1 MKQRTSH
8 KRRGFISMLWMPLT
22 LYLVLL
28 VSAFVVLT
36 LHDTHNVW
44 NAMDETLDFA
54 VARLEQYSNAMS
66 NDRAK
71 SEIRLLDKT
80 AEISSR
86 IAETGQVT
94 DGQLDQYAYAQRLTG
109 IVILDADM
117 NAVVQTTIDG
127 DTAAVLQ
134 SILQKPTVREIVDYP
149 VKAYMTRTQVGD
161 RTVDFAAVARE
172 DAPGLVVAYAEREE
186 EDASDMK
193 LETLFSG
200 FTFEMEGAVTVSDGK
215 TIIASSSAEIIGR
228 DVRALE
234 ANNIPHAQW
243 DESGRL
249 HIADGMTAWS
259 GKRTAFENYSVYAM
273 FPDLAV
279 YNSRNTILLYGTLIY
294 MATWLC
300 FAWLRAQQSRRAL
313 ERNSEQARIISAIS
327 EIYCFTF
334 LVNVQRGTVRIIK
347 HPVERLMKMDCTWSM
362 NEVVQMQA
370 AQNVAPDFREAFIS
384 YCDLTTL
391 PLRLKE
397 NPNLTLE
404 FRDPTDKVYLMTT
417 LPQNYDRRGR
427 LESVLMVTQDV
438 TAEKERERDYQLQ
451 LEKTAEDAE
460 RANIAKTDFLRR
472 MSHDIRTP
480 INGIRG
486 MVEISRRYAGD
497 EAKQEECRE
506 KIMTTSG
513 FLLDLVNDVLN
524 MNKLESGAVTLEEKP
539 FNLRQMISEI
549 VTTVEGQAWRENVQ
563 VSCKTLAWNHENL
576 IGSPMHLHQ
585 VLQNV
590 VGNAVKYNRPGGSVT
605 ISCEEKGFDGTTA
618 MFLFTCTDTGRGMSA
633 AFQQHAFEAFAQEES
648 GARTAY
654 KGTGLGLPIAKEL
667 AEQMGGEIRF
677 ESELGVG
684 TTFYITLPFRVDPN
698 PPEAE
703 SAKPEQAASI
713 KGAHVLLVEDNELN
727 MEISQY
733 ILEAAGVIVDQAWNG
748 QEAVR
753 RFSES
758 EPGTFDCILMDVMMP
773 LMDGLEATRTIRA
786 MQRPDAATIP
796 IVAMTANTFSED
808 EQRSRE
814 AGMNLFLNKPVD
826 SEKMLQTVLECLKMG
841 GKMLCENLDKNADR
855 V

>member
-80 AEISSR
+80 AELSSR
-86 IAETGQVT
+86 IAETGLAA
-94 DGQLDQYAYAQRLTG
+94 DEQLDQYAYAQRLTG

-134 SILQKPTVREIVDYP
+134 SILKKPTVREIVDYP

-234 ANNIPHAQW
+234 SNNIPHAQW

-279 YNSRNTILLYGTLIY
+279 YNSRNTILLYDTLLY
-294 MATWLC
+294 MVTWLC

-327 EIYCFTF
+327 EIYRFTF

-391 PLRLKE
+391 PQRLKE

-404 FRDPTDKVYLMTT
+404 FRDPKDKVYLMTT

-539 FNLRQMISEI
+539 FNLRRMIREI

-618 MFLFTCTDTGRGMSA
+618 TFLFTCTDTGRGMSA

-841 GKMLCENLDKNADR
+841 GKNAL
-855 V
+855 

>member
-36 LHDTHNVW
+36 WHDTHNVW

-80 AEISSR
+80 AELSSR

-94 DGQLDQYAYAQRLTG
+94 NGKLDRYAYAQRLTG

-117 NAVVQTTIDG
+117 NAEAQTTIDG

-149 VKAYMTRTQVGD
+149 AKAYMTRTQVGD

-172 DAPGLVVAYAEREE
+172 DAPGLVVAYADREE

-200 FTFEMEGAVTVSDGK
+200 FTFEMEGTVTVSDGK
-215 TIIASSSAEIIGR
+215 TIIASSSAEIVGR
-228 DVRALE
+228 DVRELE
-234 ANNIPHAQW
+234 ADNIPHALW

-249 HIADGMTAWS
+249 HIVDGMTAWS

-347 HPVERLMKMDCTWSM
+347 HPVERLMKMDCTWNM

-391 PLRLKE
+391 PQRLKE

-472 MSHDIRTP
+472 MSHDLRTP

-539 FNLRQMISEI
+539 FNLRQMIGEI

-618 MFLFTCTDTGRGMSA
+618 TFLFTCADTGRGMSA

-703 SAKPEQAASI
+703 SAKPEQAMSI

-733 ILEAAGVIVDQAWNG
+733 ILEAAGVIVAQAWNG

-841 GKMLCENLDKNADR
+841 GKNAL
-855 V
+855 

>member
-1 MKQRTSH
+1 MKRKTSH
-8 KRRGFISMLWMPLT
+8 KRHGFISMFWMPLT
-22 LYLVLL
+22 LYLVML
-28 VSAFVVLT
+28 VTSFVVLT
-36 LHDTHNVW
+36 WHDTRNVW
-44 NAMDETLDFA
+44 EAMDVTLDFA
-54 VARLEQYSNAMS
+54 VARLEQYSNVMS
-66 NDRAK
+66 NDRAM

-80 AEISSR
+80 VELSSR
-86 IAETGQVT
+86 IAEAGLITNE
-94 DGQLDQYAYAQRLTG
+94 QLDQYAEAQRLTG
-109 IVILDADM
+109 IVILDADI
-117 NAVVQTTIDG
+117 NAVAQTTSDG
-127 DTAAVLQ
+127 DTAAALQ

-161 RTVDFAAVARE
+161 RLVDFAAVARE
-172 DAPGLVVAYAEREE
+172 DARGLVVAYAEREE
-186 EDASDMK
+186 EDESDMK
-193 LETLFSG
+193 LAEQLR
-200 FTFEMEGAVTVSDGK
+200 EQLEANGAK
-215 TIIASSSAEIIGR
+215 TAFGAPAATPEAAPSKAVIASNSAEIIGC
-228 DVRALE
+228 DVKKIE
-234 ANNIPHAQW
+234 AGSIPHAQW

-249 HIADGMTAWS
+249 HIVDGSTAWS

-273 FPDLAV
+273 FPDHAV
-279 YNSRNTILLYGTLIY
+279 YNSRNTIILYGTLIY
-294 MATWLC
+294 MAIWLC

-313 ERNSEQARIISAIS
+313 EKNSEQARIISAIS

-347 HPVERLMKMDCTWSM
+347 HPEEQLMKRERAWSM
-362 NEVVQMQA
+362 NEVVRMQA
-370 AQNVAPDFREAFIS
+370 EHNVAPDFREAFIS

-391 PLRLKE
+391 AQRLKE

-404 FRDPTDKVYLMTT
+404 FRDPKEKVYLMTT

-451 LEKTAEDAE
+451 LKKTAEDAE
-460 RANIAKTDFLRR
+460 RANIVKTDFLRR

-497 EAKQEECRE
+497 EAKQEECRK
-506 KIMTTSG
+506 KIMTASG

-539 FNLRQMISEI
+539 FNLRQMVSEI
-549 VTTVEGQAWRENVQ
+549 VTMVEGQAWHENVQ

-590 VGNAVKYNRPGGSVT
+590 IGNAVKYNRHGGSVT

-618 MFLFTCTDTGRGMSA
+618 TFLFTCADTGRGMSA

-667 AEQMGGEIRF
+667 VEQMGGEIRF

-698 PPEAE
+698 PPKAE

-713 KGAHVLLVEDNELN
+713 KGAHILLVEDNELN

-733 ILEAAGVIVDQAWNG
+733 ILEGAGAIVAQAWNG
-748 QEAVR
+748 KEAVR

-808 EQRSRE
+808 EQRSRA

-826 SEKMLQTVLECLKMG
+826 AQKMLSTVAQCLKIRQQD
-841 GKMLCENLDKNADR
+841 N
-855 V
+855 

>member
-36 LHDTHNVW
+36 WHDTHNVW

-80 AEISSR
+80 AELSSR
-86 IAETGQVT
+86 IRETGLAT
-94 DGQLDQYAYAQRLTG
+94 NGQLDKYAYAQRLTG

-134 SILQKPTVREIVDYP
+134 SILKKPTVREIVDYP

-172 DAPGLVVAYAEREE
+172 DAPGLVVAYADREE

-200 FTFEMEGAVTVSDGK
+200 FTFEMEGTVTVSDGK
-215 TIIASSSAEIIGR
+215 TIIASSSAEIVGR
-228 DVRALE
+228 NVRKLE
-234 ANNIPHAQW
+234 ADNIPHAQW

-273 FPDLAV
+273 FPDHAV

-294 MATWLC
+294 MAIWLC

-327 EIYCFTF
+327 EIYRFTF

-391 PLRLKE
+391 PQRLKE

-404 FRDPTDKVYLMTT
+404 FRDPKDKVYLMTT

-539 FNLRQMISEI
+539 FNLRQMIKEI
-549 VTTVEGQAWRENVQ
+549 VTTVEGQAWCENVQ
-563 VSCKTLAWNHENL
+563 VSCKTLAWNHEDL

-618 MFLFTCTDTGRGMSA
+618 TFLFTCTDTGRGMSA

-667 AEQMGGEIRF
+667 AEHMGGEIRF

-713 KGAHVLLVEDNELN
+713 KDAHVLLVEDNELN

-733 ILEAAGVIVDQAWNG
+733 ILEAAGAIVDQAWNG

-814 AGMNLFLNKPVD
+814 AGMNLFLNKPVE

-841 GKMLCENLDKNADR
+841 GKNAL
-855 V
+855 

>member
-44 NAMDETLDFA
+44 KAMDETLDFA
-54 VARLEQYSNAMS
+54 VARLEQYFNAMS
-66 NDRAK
+66 NERAK

-80 AEISSR
+80 AELAAR
-86 IAETGQVT
+86 IAEAGVITNE
-94 DGQLDQYAYAQRLTG
+94 QLDQYAYAQRLTG

-117 NAVVQTTIDG
+117 NAVAQTTIDG

-134 SILQKPTVREIVDYP
+134 SILKKPTVREIVDYP
-149 VKAYMTRTQVGD
+149 VKAYMTRTQAGD

-200 FTFEMEGAVTVSDGK
+200 FTFAMDGTVTVSDGK
-215 TIIASSSAEIIGR
+215 TIIASSSAEIVGR
-228 DVRALE
+228 NVKKIEEDS
-234 ANNIPHAQW
+234 IPHAQW

-249 HIADGMTAWS
+249 HIVDGMTAWS

-279 YNSRNTILLYGTLIY
+279 YNSRNTILLYGTLLY
-294 MATWLC
+294 MAIWLC

-347 HPVERLMKMDCTWSM
+347 HPVEQLMKMDSTWSM

-391 PLRLKE
+391 AQRLKE

-404 FRDPTDKVYLMTT
+404 FRDPKEKVYLMTT

-451 LEKTAEDAE
+451 LKKTAEDAE
-460 RANIAKTDFLRR
+460 RANIVKTDFLRR

-486 MVEISRRYAGD
+486 MVEISRRYVGD

-506 KIMTTSG
+506 KIMTASG

-539 FNLRQMISEI
+539 FNLRQMVSEI
-549 VTTVEGQAWRENVQ
+549 VTMVEGQAWHENVQ

-590 VGNAVKYNRPGGSVT
+590 VGNAVKYNCPGGSVT

-618 MFLFTCTDTGRGMSA
+618 TFLFTCADTGRGMSA

-667 AEQMGGEIRF
+667 VEQMGGKIHF
-677 ESELGVG
+677 ESKLGVG

-698 PPEAE
+698 PPEVE

-713 KGAHVLLVEDNELN
+713 KGAHILLVEDNELN

-733 ILEAAGVIVDQAWNG
+733 ILEGAGAIVAQAWNG
-748 QEAVR
+748 KEAVR

-841 GKMLCENLDKNADR
+841 GENAL
-855 V
+855 

>member
-80 AEISSR
+80 TELSSR

-134 SILQKPTVREIVDYP
+134 SILRKPTVREIVDYP

-200 FTFEMEGAVTVSDGK
+200 FTFKLDGAVTVSDGK

-273 FPDLAV
+273 FPDHAV

-300 FAWLRAQQSRRAL
+300 FAWLRAQQSRRVL

-347 HPVERLMKMDCTWSM
+347 HPVERLMKMDSTWSM

-391 PLRLKE
+391 PQRLKE

-404 FRDPTDKVYLMTT
+404 FRDPKDKVYLMTT

-539 FNLRQMISEI
+539 FNLRQMIKEI

-563 VSCKTLAWNHENL
+563 VSCKTLAWNHEDL

-618 MFLFTCTDTGRGMSA
+618 MFLFTCADTGRGMSA

-733 ILEAAGVIVDQAWNG
+733 ILEAADVIVDQAWNG

-841 GKMLCENLDKNADR
+841 GKNAL
-855 V
+855 

>member
-1 MKQRTSH
+1 
-8 KRRGFISMLWMPLT
+8 
-22 LYLVLL
+22 
-28 VSAFVVLT
+28 
-36 LHDTHNVW
+36 
-44 NAMDETLDFA
+44 
-54 VARLEQYSNAMS
+54 MS
-66 NDRAK
+66 NERAK

-80 AEISSR
+80 AELAAR
-86 IAETGQVT
+86 IAEAGVITNE
-94 DGQLDQYAYAQRLTG
+94 QLDQYAYAQRLTG

-127 DTAAVLQ
+127 DTAAALH
-134 SILQKPTVREIVDYP
+134 SMLQKPTVREIVDYP
-149 VKAYMTRTQVGD
+149 VKAYMTRTQVGS
-161 RTVDFAAVARE
+161 RTVDFAAVA
-172 DAPGLVVAYAEREE
+172 REE

-200 FTFEMEGAVTVSDGK
+200 FTFAMNGTVTVSDGK
-215 TIIASSSAEIIGR
+215 TIIASNSAEIVGH
-228 DVRALE
+228 DVKKIE
-234 ANNIPHAQW
+234 EGSIPHAQW

-249 HIADGMTAWS
+249 HIVDGMTAWS

-294 MATWLC
+294 MGIWLC

-347 HPVERLMKMDCTWSM
+347 HPMEQLMKMDRTWSM

-370 AQNVAPDFREAFIS
+370 AQNVAPDFR
-384 YCDLTTL
+384 D
-391 PLRLKE
+391 PKE
-397 NPNLTLE
+397 
-404 FRDPTDKVYLMTT
+404 KVYLMTT

-451 LEKTAEDAE
+451 LKKTAEDAE
-460 RANIAKTDFLRR
+460 RANIVKTDFLRR

-486 MVEISRRYAGD
+486 MVEISRRYVGD

-506 KIMTTSG
+506 KIMTASG

-539 FNLRQMISEI
+539 FNLRQMVSEI
-549 VTTVEGQAWRENVQ
+549 VTMVEGQAWHENVQ

-590 VGNAVKYNRPGGSVT
+590 VGNAVKYNCPGGSVT

-618 MFLFTCTDTGRGMSA
+618 TFLFTCADTGRGMSA

-654 KGTGLGLPIAKEL
+654 KGTGLRLPIAKEL
-667 AEQMGGEIRF
+667 VEQMGGKIHF

-698 PPEAE
+698 PPKAE

-713 KGAHVLLVEDNELN
+713 KGAHILLVEDNELN

-733 ILEAAGVIVDQAWNG
+733 ILEGAGAIVAQAWNG
-748 QEAVR
+748 KEAVR
-753 RFSES
+753 CFSES
-758 EPGTFDCILMDVMMP
+758 EPGAFDCILMDVMMP

-826 SEKMLQTVLECLKMG
+826 SVKMLQTVLECLKMG
-841 GKMLCENLDKNADR
+841 GRNAL
-855 V
+855 

>member
-36 LHDTHNVW
+36 WHDTHNVW
-44 NAMDETLDFA
+44 KAMDETLDFA

-80 AEISSR
+80 TEISSR

-200 FTFEMEGAVTVSDGK
+200 FTFELDGAVTVSDGK

-234 ANNIPHAQW
+234 ANNIPHALW

-273 FPDLAV
+273 FPDHAV

-300 FAWLRAQQSRRAL
+300 FAWLRAQQSRRVL

-391 PLRLKE
+391 PQRLKE

-404 FRDPTDKVYLMTT
+404 FRDPKDKVYLMTT

-539 FNLRQMISEI
+539 FNLRQMIKEI

-563 VSCKTLAWNHENL
+563 VSCKTLAWNHEDL

-618 MFLFTCTDTGRGMSA
+618 TFLFTCTDTGRGMSA

-733 ILEAAGVIVDQAWNG
+733 ILEAAGAIVDQAWNG

-841 GKMLCENLDKNADR
+841 EKNAL
-855 V
+855 

>member
-80 AEISSR
+80 TELSSR

-172 DAPGLVVAYAEREE
+172 DAPGLVVAYADREE

-228 DVRALE
+228 DVRKLE
-234 ANNIPHAQW
+234 ADNIPHALW

-249 HIADGMTAWS
+249 HIVDGMTAWS

-273 FPDLAV
+273 FPDHAV

-334 LVNVQRGTVRIIK
+334 LVNVQRSTVRIIK

-391 PLRLKE
+391 PQRLKE

-404 FRDPTDKVYLMTT
+404 FRDPKDKVYLMTT

-539 FNLRQMISEI
+539 FNLRQMIKEI

-618 MFLFTCTDTGRGMSA
+618 TFLFTCTDTGRGMSA

-814 AGMNLFLNKPVD
+814 AGMNLFLNKPVE

-841 GKMLCENLDKNADR
+841 GKNAL
-855 V
+855 

>member
-1 MKQRTSH
+1 M
-8 KRRGFISMLWMPLT
+8 
-22 LYLVLL
+22 
-28 VSAFVVLT
+28 
-36 LHDTHNVW
+36 
-44 NAMDETLDFA
+44 
-54 VARLEQYSNAMS
+54 
-66 NDRAK
+66 
-71 SEIRLLDKT
+71 
-80 AEISSR
+80 
-86 IAETGQVT
+86 
-94 DGQLDQYAYAQRLTG
+94 
-109 IVILDADM
+109 
-117 NAVVQTTIDG
+117 
-127 DTAAVLQ
+127 LQ
-134 SILQKPTVREIVDYP
+134 SILKKPTVREIVDYP

-215 TIIASSSAEIIGR
+215 TIIASSSAEIVGR
-228 DVRALE
+228 NVKKIEEDS
-234 ANNIPHAQW
+234 IPRAQW

-294 MATWLC
+294 MAIWLC
-300 FAWLRAQQSRRAL
+300 FAWLRAQQSRRVL

-370 AQNVAPDFREAFIS
+370 AQNVAPDFREAFIN

-391 PLRLKE
+391 PQRLKE

-404 FRDPTDKVYLMTT
+404 FRDPKDKVYLMTT

-451 LEKTAEDAE
+451 LKKTAEDAE

-472 MSHDIRTP
+472 MSHDLRTP

-539 FNLRQMISEI
+539 FNLHRIISEI

-618 MFLFTCTDTGRGMSA
+618 TFLFTCTDTGRGMSA

-703 SAKPEQAASI
+703 SANPEQAASI

-733 ILEAAGVIVDQAWNG
+733 ILEAAGVIVAQAWNG

-753 RFSES
+753 SFSES

-841 GKMLCENLDKNADR
+841 GKNAL
-855 V
+855 

>member
-54 VARLEQYSNAMS
+54 VTRLEQYSNAMS

-117 NAVVQTTIDG
+117 NAEAQTTIDG

-134 SILQKPTVREIVDYP
+134 SILRKPTVREIVDYP

-172 DAPGLVVAYAEREE
+172 DAPGLVVAYADREE

-228 DVRALE
+228 DVRELE
-234 ANNIPHAQW
+234 ADNIPHALW

-273 FPDLAV
+273 FPDHAV
-279 YNSRNTILLYGTLIY
+279 YYSRNTILLYDTLIY
-294 MATWLC
+294 MAIWLC

-347 HPVERLMKMDCTWSM
+347 HPVERLMKMDSTWSM

-370 AQNVAPDFREAFIS
+370 VQNVAPDFREAFIS

-391 PLRLKE
+391 PQRLKE

-417 LPQNYDRRGR
+417 LPQNYDRRGL

-539 FNLRQMISEI
+539 FNLRQMIREI

-618 MFLFTCTDTGRGMSA
+618 TFLFTCTDTGRGMSA

-733 ILEAAGVIVDQAWNG
+733 ILEAAGAIVDQAWNG

-841 GKMLCENLDKNADR
+841 GKNAL
-855 V
+855 

>member
-8 KRRGFISMLWMPLT
+8 KRHGFISMFWMPLT

-80 AEISSR
+80 TEISSR

-134 SILQKPTVREIVDYP
+134 SILKKPTVREIVDYP

-172 DAPGLVVAYAEREE
+172 DAPGLVVAYADREE

-228 DVRALE
+228 DVRELE
-234 ANNIPHAQW
+234 ADNIPHALW

-313 ERNSEQARIISAIS
+313 EKNSEQARIISAIS

-370 AQNVAPDFREAFIS
+370 DQNVAPDFREAFIS

-391 PLRLKE
+391 PQRLKE

-563 VSCKTLAWNHENL
+563 VSCKTLAWNHEDL

-605 ISCEEKGFDGTTA
+605 ISCEEKGFDGATA
-618 MFLFTCTDTGRGMSA
+618 TFLFTCTDTGRGMSA

-713 KGAHVLLVEDNELN
+713 EGAHVLLVEDNELN

-841 GKMLCENLDKNADR
+841 GKNAL
-855 V
+855 

>member
-1 MKQRTSH
+1 
-8 KRRGFISMLWMPLT
+8 
-22 LYLVLL
+22 
-28 VSAFVVLT
+28 
-36 LHDTHNVW
+36 
-44 NAMDETLDFA
+44 
-54 VARLEQYSNAMS
+54 MS
-66 NDRAK
+66 NERAK

-80 AEISSR
+80 AELAAR
-86 IAETGQVT
+86 IAEAGVITNE
-94 DGQLDQYAYAQRLTG
+94 QLDQYAYAQRLTG

-127 DTAAVLQ
+127 DTAAALH
-134 SILQKPTVREIVDYP
+134 SMLQKPTVREIVDYP
-149 VKAYMTRTQVGD
+149 VKAYMTRTQVGS
-161 RTVDFAAVARE
+161 RTVDFAAVA
-172 DAPGLVVAYAEREE
+172 REE

-200 FTFEMEGAVTVSDGK
+200 FTFEMDGTVTVSDGK
-215 TIIASSSAEIIGR
+215 TIIASNSAEIVGH
-228 DVRALE
+228 DVKKIE
-234 ANNIPHAQW
+234 EGSIPHAQW

-249 HIADGMTAWS
+249 HIVDGMTAWS

-294 MATWLC
+294 MGIWLC

-313 ERNSEQARIISAIS
+313 EKNSEQARIISAIS

-347 HPVERLMKMDCTWSM
+347 HPMEQLMKMDRTWSM

-370 AQNVAPDFREAFIS
+370 AQNVAPDFR
-384 YCDLTTL
+384 D
-391 PLRLKE
+391 PKE
-397 NPNLTLE
+397 
-404 FRDPTDKVYLMTT
+404 KVYLMTT

-451 LEKTAEDAE
+451 LKKTAEDAE
-460 RANIAKTDFLRR
+460 RANIVKTDFLRR
-472 MSHDIRTP
+472 MSRDIRTP

-486 MVEISRRYAGD
+486 MVEISRRYVGD

-506 KIMTTSG
+506 KIMTASG

-539 FNLRQMISEI
+539 FNLRQMVSEI
-549 VTTVEGQAWRENVQ
+549 VTMVEGQAWHENVQ
-563 VSCKTLAWNHENL
+563 VSCKALAWNHENL

-590 VGNAVKYNRPGGSVT
+590 VGNAVKYNCPGGSVT
-605 ISCEEKGFDGTTA
+605 ISCEEKSFDGTTA
-618 MFLFTCTDTGRGMSA
+618 TFLFTCADTGRGMSA

-654 KGTGLGLPIAKEL
+654 KGTGLRLPIAKEL
-667 AEQMGGEIRF
+667 VEQMGGKIHF

-698 PPEAE
+698 PPKAE

-713 KGAHVLLVEDNELN
+713 KGAHILLVEDNELN

-733 ILEAAGVIVDQAWNG
+733 ILEGAGAIVAQAWNG

-826 SEKMLQTVLECLKMG
+826 SVKMLQTVLECLKMSG
-841 GKMLCENLDKNADR
+841 RNAL
-855 V
+855 

>member
-1 MKQRTSH
+1 MKRETSH
-8 KRRGFISMLWMPLT
+8 KRHGFISMLWMPLT

-28 VSAFVVLT
+28 VTAFIVLT
-36 LHDTHNVW
+36 WHDTRYVW
-44 NAMDETLDFA
+44 EAMDVTLDFA
-54 VARLEQYSNAMS
+54 VARLEQYSNVMS
-66 NDRAK
+66 NDRAM

-80 AEISSR
+80 AELAAR
-86 IAETGQVT
+86 IAEAGVITNE
-94 DGQLDQYAYAQRLTG
+94 QLDRYADAQRLTG
-109 IVILDADM
+109 IVILDADI
-117 NAVVQTTIDG
+117 NAVAQTTSDG
-127 DTAAVLQ
+127 DTAAALQ

-161 RTVDFAAVARE
+161 RLVDFAAVARE
-172 DAPGLVVAYAEREE
+172 DAQGLVVAYAEREE
-186 EDASDMK
+186 EDESNMK
-193 LETLFSG
+193 LETLFNG
-200 FTFEMEGAVTVSDGK
+200 FTFAMDGVVTVSDGR
-215 TIIASSSAEIIGR
+215 TVIASNSAEIIGC
-228 DVRALE
+228 DVKKIE
-234 ANNIPHAQW
+234 AGSIPHAQW

-249 HIADGMTAWS
+249 HIVDGSTAWS

-273 FPDLAV
+273 FPDRAV

-294 MATWLC
+294 MGIWLC

-313 ERNSEQARIISAIS
+313 EKNSEQARIISAIS

-347 HPVERLMKMDCTWSM
+347 HPIEQLMKRERAWSM
-362 NEVVQMQA
+362 NEVVRMQA
-370 AQNVAPDFREAFIS
+370 EHNVAPDFREAFIS

-391 PLRLKE
+391 AQRLKE

-404 FRDPTDKVYLMTT
+404 FRDPKEKVYLMTA

-451 LEKTAEDAE
+451 LKKTAEDAE
-460 RANIAKTDFLRR
+460 RANIVKTDFLRR

-486 MVEISRRYAGD
+486 MVEISRRYVGD

-506 KIMTTSG
+506 KIMTASG

-539 FNLRQMISEI
+539 FNLRRMVSEI
-549 VTTVEGQAWRENVQ
+549 VTMVEGQAWHENVQ

-590 VGNAVKYNRPGGSVT
+590 VGNAVKYNCPGGSVT
-605 ISCEEKGFDGTTA
+605 ISCEEKGFDGTMAT
-618 MFLFTCTDTGRGMSA
+618 FLFTCADTGRGMSA

-667 AEQMGGEIRF
+667 VEQMGGKIHF

-698 PPEAE
+698 PPKAE

-713 KGAHVLLVEDNELN
+713 KGAHILLVEDNELN

-733 ILEAAGVIVDQAWNG
+733 ILEGAGAIVAQAWNG
-748 QEAVR
+748 KEAVR

-808 EQRSRE
+808 EQRSRA
-814 AGMNLFLNKPVD
+814 AGMNLFLNKPID
-826 SEKMLQTVLECLKMG
+826 AQKMLSTVAQCLKIRQQD
-841 GKMLCENLDKNADR
+841 N
-855 V
+855 

>member
-54 VARLEQYSNAMS
+54 VTRLEQYSNAMS

-80 AEISSR
+80 TEISSR

-134 SILQKPTVREIVDYP
+134 SILKKPTVREIVDYP

-172 DAPGLVVAYAEREE
+172 DAPGLVVAYADREE

-294 MATWLC
+294 MAIWLC

-313 ERNSEQARIISAIS
+313 ERNSEQARIINAIS

-391 PLRLKE
+391 PQRLKE

-404 FRDPTDKVYLMTT
+404 FRDPKDKVYLMTT

-539 FNLRQMISEI
+539 FNLRQMIKEI

-563 VSCKTLAWNHENL
+563 VSCKTLAWNHEDL

-605 ISCEEKGFDGTTA
+605 ISCEEKGFDGATA
-618 MFLFTCTDTGRGMSA
+618 TFLFTCTDTGRGMSA

-826 SEKMLQTVLECLKMG
+826 SEKMLQTVLKCLKMG
-841 GKMLCENLDKNADR
+841 GKNAL
-855 V
+855 

>member
-8 KRRGFISMLWMPLT
+8 KRRSFISMLWMPLT

-36 LHDTHNVW
+36 WHDTHNVW
-44 NAMDETLDFA
+44 KAMDETLDFA

-80 AEISSR
+80 AELSSR
-86 IAETGQVT
+86 IAETGLVT

-134 SILQKPTVREIVDYP
+134 SILRKPTVREIVDYP

-228 DVRALE
+228 DVRELE
-234 ANNIPHAQW
+234 ADNIPHALW

-249 HIADGMTAWS
+249 HIVDGMTTWS

-273 FPDLAV
+273 FPDHAV

-294 MATWLC
+294 MAIWLC
-300 FAWLRAQQSRRAL
+300 FAWLRAQQSRRVL

-391 PLRLKE
+391 PQRLKE

-404 FRDPTDKVYLMTT
+404 FRDPKDKVYLMTT

-539 FNLRQMISEI
+539 FNLRQMIGEI

-618 MFLFTCTDTGRGMSA
+618 TFLFTCTDTGRGMSA

-733 ILEAAGVIVDQAWNG
+733 ILEAAGAIVDQAWNG

-841 GKMLCENLDKNADR
+841 EKNAL
-855 V
+855 

>member
-1 MKQRTSH
+1 
-8 KRRGFISMLWMPLT
+8 
-22 LYLVLL
+22 
-28 VSAFVVLT
+28 
-36 LHDTHNVW
+36 
-44 NAMDETLDFA
+44 
-54 VARLEQYSNAMS
+54 MS
-66 NDRAK
+66 NERAK

-80 AEISSR
+80 AELAAR
-86 IAETGQVT
+86 IAEAGGITNE
-94 DGQLDQYAYAQRLTG
+94 QLDQYAYAQRLTG

-127 DTAAVLQ
+127 DTAAALH
-134 SILQKPTVREIVDYP
+134 SMLQKPTVREIVDYP
-149 VKAYMTRTQVGD
+149 VKAYMTRTQVGS

-200 FTFEMEGAVTVSDGK
+200 FTFAMNGTVTVSDGK
-215 TIIASSSAEIIGR
+215 TIIASNSAEIVGH
-228 DVRALE
+228 DVKKIE
-234 ANNIPHAQW
+234 EGSIPHAQW

-249 HIADGMTAWS
+249 HIVDGMTAWS

-294 MATWLC
+294 MGIWLC

-313 ERNSEQARIISAIS
+313 EKNSEQARIISAIS

-347 HPVERLMKMDCTWSM
+347 HPMEQLMKMDRTWSM

-370 AQNVAPDFREAFIS
+370 AQNVAPDFR
-384 YCDLTTL
+384 D
-391 PLRLKE
+391 PKE
-397 NPNLTLE
+397 
-404 FRDPTDKVYLMTT
+404 KVYLMTT

-451 LEKTAEDAE
+451 LKKTAEDAE

-472 MSHDIRTP
+472 MSHDLRTP

-539 FNLRQMISEI
+539 FNLRQMIKEI
-549 VTTVEGQAWRENVQ
+549 VTTVEGQAWCENVQ

-618 MFLFTCTDTGRGMSA
+618 TFLFTCTDTGRGMSA

-733 ILEAAGVIVDQAWNG
+733 ILEAAGAIVDQAWNG

-814 AGMNLFLNKPVD
+814 AGMNLFLNKPVE

-841 GKMLCENLDKNADR
+841 GKNAL
-855 V
+855 

>member
-54 VARLEQYSNAMS
+54 VTRLEQYSNAMS

-80 AEISSR
+80 TEISSR

-109 IVILDADM
+109 IVILDAEM

-134 SILQKPTVREIVDYP
+134 SILKKPTVREIVDYP

-228 DVRALE
+228 DVRELE
-234 ANNIPHAQW
+234 ANNIPHALW

-273 FPDLAV
+273 FPDHAV

-391 PLRLKE
+391 PQRLKE

-404 FRDPTDKVYLMTT
+404 FRDPKDKVYLMTT

-618 MFLFTCTDTGRGMSA
+618 TFLFTCTDTGRGMSA

-753 RFSES
+753 HFSES

-841 GKMLCENLDKNADR
+841 GKNAL
-855 V
+855 

>member
-22 LYLVLL
+22 LYLGLL

-36 LHDTHNVW
+36 WHDTC
-44 NAMDETLDFA
+44 NASKTMDETLDFA
-54 VARLEQYSNAMS
+54 VARLEKYYNAMS

-80 AEISSR
+80 AELSSR
-86 IAETGQVT
+86 IRETGMIT
-94 DGQLDQYAYAQRLTG
+94 NEQLDKYAYAQRLTG

-117 NAVVQTTIDG
+117 NAEVQTTIDG

-134 SILQKPTVREIVDYP
+134 SILKKPTVREIVDYP

-172 DAPGLVVAYAEREE
+172 DAPGLVVAYADREE
-186 EDASDMK
+186 EDESDMK

-200 FTFEMEGAVTVSDGK
+200 FTFEMDGTVAVSDGK
-215 TIIASSSAEIIGR
+215 TIIASNSAEIVGR
-228 DVRALE
+228 NVKKIEDDSIL
-234 ANNIPHAQW
+234 HAQW

-249 HIADGMTAWS
+249 HIVDGMTAWS

-273 FPDLAV
+273 FPDHAV
-279 YNSRNTILLYGTLIY
+279 YYSRNTTLLYDTLIY
-294 MATWLC
+294 MVTWLC

-334 LVNVQRGTVRIIK
+334 LVNVQRGTVRILK
-347 HPVERLMKMDCTWSM
+347 HPVEQLMKMDCTWSM

-370 AQNVAPDFREAFIS
+370 DQNVVPDFREAFIS

-391 PLRLKE
+391 PQRLKE

-404 FRDPTDKVYLMTT
+404 FRDPKDKVYLMTT

-539 FNLRQMISEI
+539 FNLRQMIREI

-563 VSCKTLAWNHENL
+563 VFCKTLAWNHENL

-618 MFLFTCTDTGRGMSA
+618 TFLFTCADTGRGMSA

-713 KGAHVLLVEDNELN
+713 KGAHILLVEDNELN

-733 ILEAAGVIVDQAWNG
+733 ILEGAGAIVAQAWNG
-748 QEAVR
+748 KEAVR

-841 GKMLCENLDKNADR
+841 GKNAL
-855 V
+855 

>member
-36 LHDTHNVW
+36 WHDTHNVW

-80 AEISSR
+80 AELSSR
-86 IAETGQVT
+86 IRETGLAT
-94 DGQLDQYAYAQRLTG
+94 NGQLDQYAYAQRLTG

-134 SILQKPTVREIVDYP
+134 SILKKPTVREIVDYP

-172 DAPGLVVAYAEREE
+172 DAPGLVVAYADREE

-200 FTFEMEGAVTVSDGK
+200 FTFEMEGTVTVSDGK
-215 TIIASSSAEIIGR
+215 TIIASSSAEIVGCN
-228 DVRALE
+228 VRKLE
-234 ANNIPHAQW
+234 ADNIPHAQW

-249 HIADGMTAWS
+249 HIADGMKAWS

-273 FPDLAV
+273 FPDHAV
-279 YNSRNTILLYGTLIY
+279 YYFRNTILLYGTLIY
-294 MATWLC
+294 MAIWLC

-370 AQNVAPDFREAFIS
+370 AQNVAPDFREAFIN

-391 PLRLKE
+391 PQRLKE

-404 FRDPTDKVYLMTT
+404 FRDPKDKVYLMTT

-539 FNLRQMISEI
+539 FNLRQMIKEI
-549 VTTVEGQAWRENVQ
+549 VTTVEGQAWHENVQ
-563 VSCKTLAWNHENL
+563 VSCKTLAWNHEDL

-713 KGAHVLLVEDNELN
+713 NGAHVLLVEDNELN

-733 ILEAAGVIVDQAWNG
+733 ILEAAGAIVDQAWNG

-814 AGMNLFLNKPVD
+814 AGMNLFLNKPVE

-841 GKMLCENLDKNADR
+841 GKNAL
-855 V
+855 

>member
-109 IVILDADM
+109 IVILDAEM

-134 SILQKPTVREIVDYP
+134 SILKKPTVREIVDYP

-200 FTFEMEGAVTVSDGK
+200 FTFELDGAVTVSDGK

-228 DVRALE
+228 DVRELE
-234 ANNIPHAQW
+234 ASHIPHAQW

-249 HIADGMTAWS
+249 HISDGMTAWS

-273 FPDLAV
+273 FPDHAV

-370 AQNVAPDFREAFIS
+370 AQNVAPDFREAFIN

-391 PLRLKE
+391 PQRLKE

-472 MSHDIRTP
+472 MSHDLRTP

-539 FNLRQMISEI
+539 FNLRRMIKEI
-549 VTTVEGQAWRENVQ
+549 VTTVEGQAWHENVQ

-618 MFLFTCTDTGRGMSA
+618 TFLFTCTDTGRGMSA

-814 AGMNLFLNKPVD
+814 AGMNLFLNKPVE

-841 GKMLCENLDKNADR
+841 GKNAL
-855 V
+855 

>member
-36 LHDTHNVW
+36 WHDTHNVW
-44 NAMDETLDFA
+44 KAMDETLDFA

-80 AEISSR
+80 TELSSR
-86 IAETGQVT
+86 IAETGLAA
-94 DGQLDQYAYAQRLTG
+94 DEQLDQYAYAQRLTG

-117 NAVVQTTIDG
+117 NAEAQTTIDG

-228 DVRALE
+228 DVRELE
-234 ANNIPHAQW
+234 ADNIPHVLW

-249 HIADGMTAWS
+249 HIADGMTTWS

-294 MATWLC
+294 MAIWLC

-347 HPVERLMKMDCTWSM
+347 HPVERLMKMDSTWSM

-391 PLRLKE
+391 PQRLKE

-404 FRDPTDKVYLMTT
+404 FRDPKDKVYLMTT

-590 VGNAVKYNRPGGSVT
+590 VGNAVKYNRPGGSVA
-605 ISCEEKGFDGTTA
+605 ISCEEKGFDGATA
-618 MFLFTCTDTGRGMSA
+618 TFLFTCTDTGRGMSA

-733 ILEAAGVIVDQAWNG
+733 ILEAAGVIVAQAWNG

-841 GKMLCENLDKNADR
+841 GKNAL
-855 V
+855 

>member
-22 LYLVLL
+22 LYLVLF

-36 LHDTHNVW
+36 WHDTHNVW

-80 AEISSR
+80 TEISSR

-117 NAVVQTTIDG
+117 NAEMQTTIDG

-200 FTFEMEGAVTVSDGK
+200 FTFEMDGTVTVSDGK
-215 TIIASSSAEIIGR
+215 TIIASSSAEIVGCN
-228 DVRALE
+228 VRKLE
-234 ANNIPHAQW
+234 ADNIPHAQW

-273 FPDLAV
+273 FPDHAV

-327 EIYCFTF
+327 EIYRFTF

-391 PLRLKE
+391 PQRLKE

-404 FRDPTDKVYLMTT
+404 FRDPKDKVYLMTT

-472 MSHDIRTP
+472 MSHDLRTP

-539 FNLRQMISEI
+539 FNLRQMIKEI

-563 VSCKTLAWNHENL
+563 VSCKTLAWNHEDL

-733 ILEAAGVIVDQAWNG
+733 ILEAAGAIVDQAWNG

-814 AGMNLFLNKPVD
+814 AGMNLFLNKPVE

-841 GKMLCENLDKNADR
+841 GKNAL
-855 V
+855 

>member
-1 MKQRTSH
+1 
-8 KRRGFISMLWMPLT
+8 
-22 LYLVLL
+22 
-28 VSAFVVLT
+28 
-36 LHDTHNVW
+36 
-44 NAMDETLDFA
+44 
-54 VARLEQYSNAMS
+54 MS
-66 NDRAK
+66 NERAK

-80 AEISSR
+80 AELAAR
-86 IAETGQVT
+86 IAEAGVITNE
-94 DGQLDQYAYAQRLTG
+94 QLDQYAYAQRLTG

-117 NAVVQTTIDG
+117 NAVVQTTING
-127 DTAAVLQ
+127 DTSAALH
-134 SILQKPTVREIVDYP
+134 SMLQKPTVREIVDYP
-149 VKAYMTRTQVGD
+149 VKAYMTRTQVGS
-161 RTVDFAAVARE
+161 RTVDFAAVA
-172 DAPGLVVAYAEREE
+172 REE

-200 FTFEMEGAVTVSDGK
+200 FTFEMDGTVTVSDGK
-215 TIIASSSAEIIGR
+215 TIIASNSAEIVGH
-228 DVRALE
+228 DVKKIE
-234 ANNIPHAQW
+234 EGSIPHAQW

-249 HIADGMTAWS
+249 HIVDGMTAWS

-294 MATWLC
+294 MGIWLC

-313 ERNSEQARIISAIS
+313 EKNSEQARIISAIS

-347 HPVERLMKMDCTWSM
+347 HPMEQLMKMDRTWSM

-370 AQNVAPDFREAFIS
+370 AQNVAPDFR
-384 YCDLTTL
+384 D
-391 PLRLKE
+391 PKE
-397 NPNLTLE
+397 
-404 FRDPTDKVYLMTT
+404 KVYLMTT

-451 LEKTAEDAE
+451 LKKTAEDAE
-460 RANIAKTDFLRR
+460 RANIVKTDFLRR
-472 MSHDIRTP
+472 MSRDIRTP

-486 MVEISRRYAGD
+486 MVEISRRYVGD

-506 KIMTTSG
+506 KIMTASG

-539 FNLRQMISEI
+539 FNLRQMVSEI
-549 VTTVEGQAWRENVQ
+549 VTMVEGQAWHENVQ

-590 VGNAVKYNRPGGSVT
+590 VGNAVKYNCPGGSVT
-605 ISCEEKGFDGTTA
+605 ISCEEKSFDGTTA
-618 MFLFTCTDTGRGMSA
+618 TFLFTCADTGRGMSA

-667 AEQMGGEIRF
+667 VEQMGGKIHF

-698 PPEAE
+698 PPKAE

-713 KGAHVLLVEDNELN
+713 KGAHILLVEDNELN

-733 ILEAAGVIVDQAWNG
+733 ILEGAGAIVAQAWNG
-748 QEAVR
+748 KEAVR
-753 RFSES
+753 CFSES
-758 EPGTFDCILMDVMMP
+758 EPGAFDCILMDVMMP

-826 SEKMLQTVLECLKMG
+826 SVKMLQTVLECLKMG
-841 GKMLCENLDKNADR
+841 GRNAL
-855 V
+855 

>member
-1 MKQRTSH
+1 
-8 KRRGFISMLWMPLT
+8 MLWMPLT
-22 LYLVLL
+22 LYLVMIAT
-28 VSAFVVLT
+28 SFVVLT
-36 LHDTHNVW
+36 WHDTRNVW

-54 VARLEQYSNAMS
+54 VARLEQYYNAMS
-66 NDRAK
+66 NERAK

-80 AEISSR
+80 AELSSR
-86 IAETGQVT
+86 IGETGLAT
-94 DGQLDQYAYAQRLTG
+94 NGQLDKYAYAQRLTG

-134 SILQKPTVREIVDYP
+134 SILKKPTVREIVDYP

-172 DAPGLVVAYAEREE
+172 DAPGLVVAYAESEE
-186 EDASDMK
+186 EDESDMK

-200 FTFEMEGAVTVSDGK
+200 FTFEMDGTVAVSDGK
-215 TIIASSSAEIIGR
+215 TIIASNSAEIVGR
-228 DVRALE
+228 DVKKIE
-234 ANNIPHAQW
+234 EGSISHAQR

-249 HIADGMTAWS
+249 HIVDGMTAWS
-259 GKRTAFENYSVYAM
+259 GKRTAFVNYSVYAM

-279 YNSRNTILLYGTLIY
+279 YNSRNTILLYDTLLY
-294 MATWLC
+294 MVTWLC

-327 EIYCFTF
+327 EIYRFTF

-391 PLRLKE
+391 PQRLKE

-404 FRDPTDKVYLMTT
+404 FRDPKDKVYLMTT

-539 FNLRQMISEI
+539 FNLRRMIREI

-590 VGNAVKYNRPGGSVT
+590 VGNAVKYNRPGGSVA

-618 MFLFTCTDTGRGMSA
+618 TFLFTCTDTGRGMSA

-713 KGAHVLLVEDNELN
+713 EGAHVLLVEDNELN

-733 ILEAAGVIVDQAWNG
+733 ILEAAGAIVAQAWNG
-748 QEAVR
+748 LEAVR
-753 RFSES
+753 HFSES

-841 GKMLCENLDKNADR
+841 GKNAL
-855 V
+855 

>member
-1 MKQRTSH
+1 
-8 KRRGFISMLWMPLT
+8 MLWMPLT

-44 NAMDETLDFA
+44 KAMDETLDFA
-54 VARLEQYSNAMS
+54 VARLEQYFNAMS
-66 NDRAK
+66 NERAK

-80 AEISSR
+80 AELAAR
-86 IAETGQVT
+86 IAEAGVITNE
-94 DGQLDQYAYAQRLTG
+94 QLDQYAYAQRLTG

-117 NAVVQTTIDG
+117 NAVAQTTIDG

-134 SILQKPTVREIVDYP
+134 SILKKPTVREIVDYP
-149 VKAYMTRTQVGD
+149 VKAYMTRTQAGD

-200 FTFEMEGAVTVSDGK
+200 FTFAMDGTVTVSDGK
-215 TIIASSSAEIIGR
+215 TIIASSSAEIVGR
-228 DVRALE
+228 NVKKIEEDS
-234 ANNIPHAQW
+234 IPHAQW

-249 HIADGMTAWS
+249 HIVDGMTAWS

-273 FPDLAV
+273 VPDHAV

-294 MATWLC
+294 MAIWLC

-347 HPVERLMKMDCTWSM
+347 HPVEKLMKMDSTWSM

-391 PLRLKE
+391 AQRLKE

-404 FRDPTDKVYLMTT
+404 FLMTT

-451 LEKTAEDAE
+451 LKKTAEDAE
-460 RANIAKTDFLRR
+460 RANIVKTDFLRR

-539 FNLRQMISEI
+539 FNLRQMVSEI
-549 VTTVEGQAWRENVQ
+549 VTMVEGQAWHENVQ

-590 VGNAVKYNRPGGSVT
+590 VGNAVKYNCPGGSVT

-618 MFLFTCTDTGRGMSA
+618 TFLFTCADTGRGMSA

-667 AEQMGGEIRF
+667 VEQMGGKIHF

-698 PPEAE
+698 PPKAE

-713 KGAHVLLVEDNELN
+713 KGAHILLVEDNELN

-733 ILEAAGVIVDQAWNG
+733 ILEGAGAIVAQAWNG
-748 QEAVR
+748 KEAVR

-826 SEKMLQTVLECLKMG
+826 SGKMLQTVLECLKMG
-841 GKMLCENLDKNADR
+841 GENAL
-855 V
+855 

>member
-36 LHDTHNVW
+36 WHDTHNVW

-54 VARLEQYSNAMS
+54 VTRLEQYSNAMS

-80 AEISSR
+80 TEISSR

-134 SILQKPTVREIVDYP
+134 SILKKPTVREIVDYP

-200 FTFEMEGAVTVSDGK
+200 FTFEMDGAVTVSDGK

-234 ANNIPHAQW
+234 ADNIPHALW

-273 FPDLAV
+273 FPDHAV

-391 PLRLKE
+391 PQRLKE

-417 LPQNYDRRGR
+417 LPQNYDRRGL

-539 FNLRQMISEI
+539 FNLRQMIGEI

-618 MFLFTCTDTGRGMSA
+618 TFLFTCTDTGRGMSA

-713 KGAHVLLVEDNELN
+713 EGAHVLLVEDNELN

-733 ILEAAGVIVDQAWNG
+733 ILEAAGAIVDQAWNG

-841 GKMLCENLDKNADR
+841 GKNAL
-855 V
+855 